1 MTNQSNYIAAL
12 LEAAQST
19 SPQYRTQAPQGT
31 PGSLVLFCCLPQGEK
46 YTNQPAN
53 RTARA
58 LERRARMWI
67 ATTPEAYA
75 RLLTRARAL
84 AMNNDL
90 FVIAD
95 AVRVEQEQAAADGE
109 GFVINSNLFSAI
121 ERIICEDAPEVRE
134 HIALTPSVFELANRE
149 RHTNTL

>member
-1 MTNQSNYIAAL
+1 MTTLQSNHIAAL
-12 LEAAQST
+12 LDAAQST
-19 SPQYRTQAPQGT
+19 IPQYHTQAPQDLSH
-31 PGSLVLFCCLPQGEK
+31 SLVLPCCLPRGEE

-67 ATTPEAYA
+67 AENPEAYT

-84 AMNNDL
+84 AVNDDL

-95 AVRVEQEQAAADGE
+95 AVRVEQEQAAQDG
-109 GFVINSNLFSAI
+109 FSFCVDASLFPAV

-134 HIALTPSVFELANRE
+134 HVILAPSVFELARRE
-149 RHTNTL
+149 RHP

>member
-1 MTNQSNYIAAL
+1 MTTLQSNHIAAL
-12 LEAAQST
+12 LDAAQST
-19 SPQYRTQAPQGT
+19 TPQYRTKAPQAPSGI
-31 PGSLVLFCCLPQGEK
+31 LVLPCCLPQGET

-58 LERRARMWI
+58 LERRARIWI
-67 ATTPEAYA
+67 AENPEAYA

-84 AMNNDL
+84 AMDEDL

-95 AVRVEQEQAAADGE
+95 AVCIVREQAAADRA
-109 GFVINSNLFSAI
+109 GFIIDASIFSAL

-134 HIALTPSVFELANRE
+134 HVILAPSVFELAHRE
-149 RHTNTL
+149 RHS